1 LVVVEAVLGRVIF
14 AADVNY
20 CVACCKVVGIASTDQ
35 WAGCIG
41 RKETEKVYCQGFV
54 GMEMTTVDLLLVT
67 VPYK

>member
-1 LVVVEAVLGRVIF
+1 LVVVEAVLGRVVF
-14 AADVNY
+14 AAYVDY
-20 CVACCKVVGIASTDQ
+20 CVACCKVIGIASTDQ

-41 RKETEKVYCQGFV
+41 REETEKVDCKRLV